1 MERECERERERECEY
16 GNIEYKLRIA
26 PSIKKEKRIEE
37 LISQMAYRLNEGQGE
52 CIYIIGISD
61 HGEFI
66 GISNDEYEETLE
78 NLKQM
83 ADVNSCVYTILSKKE
98 IEPNKIVAEIYFRED
113 YKNKYID
120 IKVGIAGNVD
130 SGKSSL
136 IGVLVSGKKDN
147 GRGLARVS
155 VFNYNHEI
163 QSGRTSSIAHH
174 IMGFD
179 SKGAIVNY
187 ENKRDWTE
195 IVNMSSKIISFFDL
209 AGHEKYLR
217 TTILG
222 LSSSYLDL
230 CIIMVGANM
239 GVTRMTREHI
249 FLCVAL
255 NIPFVV
261 VISKIDIV
269 KDRQNVLNQ
278 TIEDL
283 KKILKIPGIRKVVY
297 KVKTHEDVLLSIKNK
312 ESLSLVPMF
321 MISNVSGENID
332 LLKTYLNL
340 TNKNKAYDFSKTSE
354 VEYHIDTIFQVNG
367 VGTVVGGHLKS
378 GTVKVG
384 DKLYL
389 GPNNKLYEQYTVKSI
404 HVKKTLVNE
413 VSCNSYAC
421 FNLKKALKKNLR
433 RGQVM
438 VSNKS
443 QTNEI
448 KKFVAQISILRTH
461 STTIKPGYEPVLHVN
476 SIRQTSRIIEINEK
490 ITTKKTDED
499 NILRTGDRAKVTFEF
514 KYNGEYLKEGFKI
527 LLAEG
532 KVKIIGKIISLIE

>member
-1 MERECERERERECEY
+1 MERESEY
-16 GNIEYKLRIA
+16 GNIEYKLLIN
-26 PSIKKEKRIEE
+26 PSHKKEKRLEE
-37 LISQMAYRLNEGQGE
+37 LISQMAYRLNEGHGE

-61 HGEFI
+61 HGEYI
-66 GISNDEYEETLE
+66 GISNDDFEITLE
-78 NLKQM
+78 NLKRM
-83 ADVNSCVYTILSKKE
+83 AEVNSCTYTILSKKE
-98 IEPNKIVAEIYFRED
+98 IEPNKIVAEIYFREF

-136 IGVLVSGKKDN
+136 IGVLVSGKNDN
-147 GRGLARVS
+147 GRGLSRVS
-155 VFNYNHEI
+155 VFNYSHEI
-163 QSGRTSSIAHH
+163 KSGRTSSIAHH

-179 SKGAIVNY
+179 NSGNVVNY
-187 ENKRDWTE
+187 ENRRDWTE
-195 IVNMSSKIISFFDL
+195 IVHLSSKIISFFDL

-230 CIIMVGANM
+230 CVIMVGANM

-255 NIPFVV
+255 NIPFVL

-278 TIEDL
+278 TIEDI
-283 KKILKIPGIRKVVY
+283 KKILKIPGIRKVAY
-297 KVKTHEDVLLSIKNK
+297 KIKSYEDVLLTIKNK
-312 ESLSLVPMF
+312 ENQTLVPMF
-321 MISNVSGENID
+321 MISNVTGENID
-332 LLKTYLNL
+332 LLKNYLNL
-340 TNKNKAYDFSKTSE
+340 TNKNKAYDFSKTSD

-378 GTVKVG
+378 GSVKVG

-389 GPNNKLYEQYTVKSI
+389 GPNNKNYEVYTIKSI
-404 HVKKTLVNE
+404 HVKKTLVDE

-421 FNLKKALKKNLR
+421 FNLKKALKKNIR
-433 RGQVM
+433 RGQVLL
-438 VSNKS
+438 SNKS
-443 QTNEI
+443 QICEI

-461 STTIKPGYEPVLHVN
+461 STTIKPGYEPVVHVN
-476 SIRQTSRIIEINEK
+476 SIRQCARIMEINEK
-490 ITTKKTDED
+490 ITSKNSKED

-532 KVKIIGKIISLIE
+532 KVKIIGKIVELID